1 MSFAVFGITWD
12 YCLKKAQRQVKAYRI
27 ENGHRIAKSEAEWQ
41 LEVEQAAE
49 QDFERYVS
57 GRGKLPKLSSD
68 MAMPASCNN
77 FIELALATG
86 KAARLSIYQVQ
97 PVKGQFHPKT
107 KQPVMRYQPWVG
119 GS

>member
-27 ENGHRIAKSEAEWQ
+27 ENGHRIAKSE
-41 LEVEQAAE
+41 
-49 QDFERYVS
+49 
-57 GRGKLPKLSSD
+57 
-68 MAMPASCNN
+68 
-77 FIELALATG
+77 
-86 KAARLSIYQVQ
+86 VQ